1 MPEEKKKNKAD
12 APKEGEATKKGLPI
26 KAMGIFGGVL
36 LVEAVVIV
44 GIFMFA
50 GGPSPAAADGGG
62 DLAVAEAERLVEVE
76 IADEKFQNT
85 RSGRTYFYDTT
96 VHAVVKEK
104 DQEAVT
110 ERLERMRASVL
121 AEIDQ
126 VFRRA
131 EPAQLHEFELATVRR
146 QITAALNDR
155 LGKDPEG
162 EPYLQDLIVRTT
174 ELRAD
179 F

>member
-1 MPEEKKKNKAD
+1 MPEDKKKTTPAEP
-12 APKEGEATKKGLPI
+12 AKEVGVKKGLPI

-62 DLAVAEAERLVEVE
+62 DLAVAEAQQLVEVE

-110 ERLERMRASVL
+110 QRLDRMRASVL

-131 EPAQLHEFELATVRR
+131 EPAQLQEFELATVRR

-162 EPYLQDLIVRTT
+162 EAYLQDLIVRTT
-174 ELRAD
+174 ELRAGY
-179 F
+179 